1 MLIPPFFFFPCL
13 TPAFLIEVIGI
24 EGVTTIT
31 GALIVDSVIS
41 LILAINPTDW
51 VYSEVFFFF
60 FLIAFGFFL
69 FLFRSSIQHLVV
81 VAIEAPR
88 STQSYK

>member
-51 VYSEVFFFF
+51 VYSEVFFCF
-60 FLIAFGFFL
+60 FLIAFGCWEL
-69 FLFRSSIQHLVV
+69 LLM
-81 VAIEAPR
+81 AA
-88 STQSYK
+88 